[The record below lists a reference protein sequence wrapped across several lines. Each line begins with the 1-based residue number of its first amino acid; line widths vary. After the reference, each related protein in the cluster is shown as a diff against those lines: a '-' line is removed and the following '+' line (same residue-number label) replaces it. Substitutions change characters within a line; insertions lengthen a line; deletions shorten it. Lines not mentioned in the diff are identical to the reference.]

1 MVLRSGNSTHQDL
14 LSNAN
19 SALSAGSRLGEVQ
32 FSTFYLYL
40 FSLQNYITVRGAVKC
55 PSSTL
60 CDACGVNRSAIMLMC
75 FFFICCS
82 RGRCQ
87 SKSLSDKSI

>member
-32 FSTFYLYL
+32 FSHSTFTYFLYKTI
-40 FSLQNYITVRGAVKC
+40 LQCEEQLNAQ
-55 PSSTL
+55 
-60 CDACGVNRSAIMLMC
+60 AAHSAMPAA
-75 FFFICCS
+75 
-82 RGRCQ
+82 
-87 SKSLSDKSI
+87 